1 MLYPN
6 VETFIGCDSSYRAA
20 SIVLY
25 GAPYDSTTS
34 YRPGA
39 RFGPAA
45 IRHESYGLETYS
57 PYQNADLT
65 DFDIFDSG
73 DLELCFG
80 SSESALADI
89 QSRAAEILHD
99 GKFPLLL
106 GGEHL
111 VTLGAVRAMVE
122 KYPDLHI
129 VHFDAHADLRDDY
142 LGAKLSHACVLRRCH
157 DLIGDGRIHQF
168 CIRSGDRT
176 EFEFAAAHTADGGAL
191 LRHPAVCGLCCPADW
206 HHAQPFY
213 GQGWF
218 SDRHVCGAGAGIR
231 AVSGAAGQCPAL
243 AEHGHRRG
251 RALSAL
257 HEKRLWRH

>member
-39 RFGPAA
+39 RIGPAA

-111 VTLGAVRAMVE
+111 VPQAAEPAKQQKSPVLPHDHNDAPT
-122 KYPDLHI
+122 DLPN
-129 VHFDAHADLRDDY
+129 D
-142 LGAKLSHACVLRRCH
+142 
-157 DLIGDGRIHQF
+157 
-168 CIRSGDRT
+168 
-176 EFEFAAAHTADGGAL
+176 
-191 LRHPAVCGLCCPADW
+191 
-206 HHAQPFY
+206 
-213 GQGWF
+213 
-218 SDRHVCGAGAGIR
+218 
-231 AVSGAAGQCPAL
+231 
-243 AEHGHRRG
+243 
-251 RALSAL
+251 
-257 HEKRLWRH
+257 